1 MEINSVE
8 KVIYEKVLI
17 CAGDTLGQH
26 YWGVYKEV
34 VGVAFQKSRNGYVD
48 ISSFPRGSQ
57 CILGSLG
64 GKQSFFRSRL
74 L

>member
-1 MEINSVE
+1 MLLEWKVA
-8 KVIYEKVLI
+8 KVIPL
-17 CAGDTLGQH
+17 
-26 YWGVYKEV
+26 YKS
-34 VGVAFQKSRNGYVD
+34 GPRNSPGNGYVD